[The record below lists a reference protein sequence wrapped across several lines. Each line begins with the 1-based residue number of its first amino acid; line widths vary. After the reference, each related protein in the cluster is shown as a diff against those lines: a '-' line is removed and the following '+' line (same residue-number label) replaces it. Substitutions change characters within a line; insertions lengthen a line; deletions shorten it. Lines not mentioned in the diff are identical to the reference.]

1 MANTKEVRKQIAS
14 IKSTRKITSALE
26 MVAASKIKKTQE
38 QMLRGRPYSEKVK
51 DVIGHIA
58 NSSSEYD
65 HPFYQDR
72 EAKTVCYVI
81 VSSDKGLCGGLNTNL
96 FKKVLVEAAAN
107 KEQGVEVSFAL
118 IGGKAVT
125 FFGNL
130 GGKILSQVTK
140 MGDKP
145 NPEDLIGFTKVI
157 LDEQK
162 KNSIDKVILCSNRFV
177 NTMTQEPTLQQ
188 LIPLVNETNEG
199 LSAGQWDYIYEP
211 EAKTLLDGLLTRY
224 IEALIFQA
232 VLENGACEQAAKMIA
247 MKNATENAGD
257 LIKELELLYNNVRQA
272 AITQELS
279 EIVGGAA
286 AV

>member
-51 DVIGHIA
+51 AVIGHIA

-65 HPFYQDR
+65 HPFYQER
-72 EAKTVCYVI
+72 EAKTVCYGI

-188 LIPLVNETNEG
+188 LIPLVNEANEG

>member
-1 MANTKEVRKQIAS
+1 MANTKEARKQIAS

-65 HPFYQDR
+65 HPFYQER

-177 NTMTQEPTLQQ
+177 NTMTQEPILQQ
-188 LIPLVNETNEG
+188 LIPLVNEANEG